1 MHTLELQH
9 SCHPLLE
16 WTEVSSLPGCL
27 SEPDLPKPT
36 DGGNYKSE
44 SKTDGSDDHRTDP
57 AKSPDGNNGGDIQ
70 GKGAQ
75 KDLVGLAVGAVAAT
89 GLAIIGAPVAIV
101 VGTGFAIYLVARQF
115 M

>member
-1 MHTLELQH
+1 M
-9 SCHPLLE
+9 
-16 WTEVSSLPGCL
+16 PGCL
-27 SEPDLPKPT
+27 AETDLPKPT
-36 DGGNYKSE
+36 DGGN
-44 SKTDGSDDHRTDP
+44 SKLEARTHGSGDHGVNP
-57 AKSPDGNNGGDIQ
+57 VKPPDGKNGGDVQ

-89 GLAIIGAPVAIV
+89 GLAIIGAPVALV